1 MILRFKVKIQ
11 YQIEPGFLLIVHTFK
26 YVLGFIGCNNFQF
39 KKSDQMDLKFKSLI
53 DNMLIETYFIDKT
66 LTLVSSSAKE
76 IK

>member
-39 KKSDQMDLKFKSLI
+39 KKIGPNGLKI
-53 DNMLIETYFIDKT
+53 
-66 LTLVSSSAKE
+66 
-76 IK
+76 